1 MKKPKYPYRIGL
13 IFLLLTIPPIGAT
26 QLGWYLYDMQTGF
39 DYGMIVGVVS
49 VIYAAYLMY
58 EKKWRE
64 EDEDQFM
71 EKIIFFVLVIPIM
84 AFVLYLGG
92 MAIMNGFKSKEANR
106 AEKEAEQSKDN
117 ENITSQDN
125 NLSDELTKLNDLR
138 QSGALTQEEFDK
150 AKNKLLND

>member
-1 MKKPKYPYRIGL
+1 
-13 IFLLLTIPPIGAT
+13 
-26 QLGWYLYDMQTGF
+26 
-39 DYGMIVGVVS
+39 
-49 VIYAAYLMY
+49 
-58 EKKWRE
+58 
-64 EDEDQFM
+64 M

-117 ENITSQDN
+117 EIVTSQDN

-138 QSGALTQEEFDK
+138 QSGVLTQEEFDK

>member
-1 MKKPKYPYRIGL
+1 
-13 IFLLLTIPPIGAT
+13 
-26 QLGWYLYDMQTGF
+26 
-39 DYGMIVGVVS
+39 
-49 VIYAAYLMY
+49 
-58 EKKWRE
+58 
-64 EDEDQFM
+64 M

-150 AKNKLLND
+150 AKSKLLND

>member
-1 MKKPKYPYRIGL
+1 
-13 IFLLLTIPPIGAT
+13 
-26 QLGWYLYDMQTGF
+26 
-39 DYGMIVGVVS
+39 
-49 VIYAAYLMY
+49 
-58 EKKWRE
+58 
-64 EDEDQFM
+64 M

-106 AEKEAEQSKDN
+106 AEKEAEQFKDN
-117 ENITSQDN
+117 ENLTSQDN

-138 QSGALTQEEFDK
+138 ESGVLTQEEFDK

>member
-1 MKKPKYPYRIGL
+1 
-13 IFLLLTIPPIGAT
+13 
-26 QLGWYLYDMQTGF
+26 
-39 DYGMIVGVVS
+39 
-49 VIYAAYLMY
+49 
-58 EKKWRE
+58 
-64 EDEDQFM
+64 M

-106 AEKEAEQSKDN
+106 VEKEAEQSKDN
-117 ENITSQDN
+117 ENLTSQDN

>member
-1 MKKPKYPYRIGL
+1 
-13 IFLLLTIPPIGAT
+13 
-26 QLGWYLYDMQTGF
+26 
-39 DYGMIVGVVS
+39 
-49 VIYAAYLMY
+49 
-58 EKKWRE
+58 
-64 EDEDQFM
+64 M

-106 AEKEAEQSKDN
+106 AEKETEQSKDN
-117 ENITSQDN
+117 ENLTSQDN

-138 QSGALTQEEFDK
+138 QSGVLTQEEFDK